1 VSQLTPSTAQ
11 DLNRSMQVNRGIPTQ
26 RLIETME
33 ASVELPGMVT
43 QLNYLS
49 LLQEMDNQELQ
60 AVELALVDA
69 GIGTENFDINK
80 LRVLNYKQAMKSDD
94 ASEWKKEIIRL
105 N

>member
-1 VSQLTPSTAQ
+1 
-11 DLNRSMQVNRGIPTQ
+11 
-26 RLIETME
+26 
-33 ASVELPGMVT
+33 
-43 QLNYLS
+43 
-49 LLQEMDNQELQ
+49 MDNQELQ

>member
-1 VSQLTPSTAQ
+1 MSQLTPSTAQ

-49 LLQEMDNQELQ
+49 LQLQ